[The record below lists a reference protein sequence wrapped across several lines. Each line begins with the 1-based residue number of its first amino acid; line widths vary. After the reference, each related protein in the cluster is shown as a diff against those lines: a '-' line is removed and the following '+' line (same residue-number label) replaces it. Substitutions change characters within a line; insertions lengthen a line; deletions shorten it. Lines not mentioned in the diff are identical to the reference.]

1 MKTTTDR
8 KHEKKGGFTLIEVLI
23 ASVILTLGML
33 SCLALFT
40 QSQRMMLSSQR
51 FEIGQRVFAYG
62 EMLYPIPQEVTSSD
76 PVDDEL
82 LNVERISAQELVRLL
97 ELDLS
102 PQDMKDLEGY
112 YFERT
117 VDEIEDEERDRNGH
131 IYTIRST
138 ISWGGNLR
146 GMKPETETIIK
157 LWRNKNGQS
166 TAQTSGK

>member
-1 MKTTTDR
+1 
-8 KHEKKGGFTLIEVLI
+8 
-23 ASVILTLGML
+23 
-33 SCLALFT
+33 
-40 QSQRMMLSSQR
+40 
-51 FEIGQRVFAYG
+51 
-62 EMLYPIPQEVTSSD
+62 
-76 PVDDEL
+76 
-82 LNVERISAQELVRLL
+82 
-97 ELDLS
+97 
-102 PQDMKDLEGY
+102 MKDLEGY

-166 TAQTSGK
+166 TTRTSGK